1 MQNPALAAGQRLA
14 ANLQH
19 ARAAGQPLEPLLA
32 AAGQPLQLL
41 DGQAIHNQQSAHAQ
55 QTAESTAHAQQTV
68 ESTAHAQQ
76 TVESAA
82 HAQQAAGQAAH
93 YQQVAN
99 QAAPSHTAGT
109 ELRPRYPE
117 RPRYASS
124 SSGHLA
130 QPAAEATGLGSIL
143 RNVFG
148 QYEYESLF
156 KHNSLGIISS

>member
-1 MQNPALAAGQRLA
+1 LQNPALTAGQRLA

-19 ARAAGQPLEPLLA
+19 ARAAGQPLAPLLA

-41 DGQAIHNQQSAHAQ
+41 DGQAVHNQQS
-55 QTAESTAHAQQTV
+55 AHAQQTV

-76 TVESAA
+76 AAGQTAHAQQAVDSTA
-82 HAQQAAGQAAH
+82 HAQQAAEQAAH

-109 ELRPRYPE
+109 ELWPRYRE

-143 RNVFG
+143 RNVIG
-148 QYEYESLF
+148 RYEFYM
-156 KHNSLGIISS
+156 

>member
-1 MQNPALAAGQRLA
+1 MISGSPYILQNPAVAAGQRLA

-19 ARAAGQPLEPLLA
+19 ARAAGQPLAPLLA

-41 DGQAIHNQQSAHAQ
+41 DGQAVHKQQSAHAQ
-55 QTAESTAHAQQTV
+55 QTVEPTAHAQQV
-68 ESTAHAQQ
+68 AGQ
-76 TVESAA
+76 TA

-130 QPAAEATGLGSIL
+130 QPATEATGLGSIL

-148 QYEYESLF
+148 QYTNYYS
-156 KHNSLGIISS
+156 NIII

>member
-41 DGQAIHNQQSAHAQ
+41 EGQAVHNQQS
-55 QTAESTAHAQQTV
+55 AHAQQTV
-68 ESTAHAQQ
+68 ESTAHP
-76 TVESAA
+76 
-82 HAQQAAGQAAH
+82 QQAAGQATH
-93 YQQVAN
+93 YQQVAS
-99 QAAPSHTAGT
+99 QAAPTHTAGT

-148 QYEYESLF
+148 QYEFELLL
-156 KHNSLGIISS
+156 KNNRLGNN